1 MSRQS
6 NSSSASLSAWSRL
19 LRGPDAFHIAH
30 TPNATTEANSDSFA
44 KDAEAEKS
52 VLGSQNERVPKRTPC
67 PRFSPIS
74 VCTMIL
80 YRFSLSSVVGD
91 GDRLIGGER
100 AQSIWKKRSEKKRTR
115 APRQTTSLR

>member
-1 MSRQS
+1 MYKKAGNTHSGAACL
-6 NSSSASLSAWSRL
+6 NPAA
-19 LRGPDAFHIAH
+19 PHIAH
-30 TPNATTEANSDSFA
+30 TPNATTEAKSDSFA

-80 YRFSLSSVVGD
+80 YRFSLSSAA
-91 GDRLIGGER
+91 GDRGQR
-100 AQSIWKKRSEKKRTR
+100 ARSKPNTDTGQMQNTHSPRHQAR
-115 APRQTTSLR
+115 AEPTHP